1 MKASY
6 GKRDWKCEDSLLI
19 IGRMGTPPWWLQG
32 DTMPYMFDVKLDMI
46 RKVRLLTGRHRNKNV
61 LVFTIFSTV
70 VFRDSVSLMSF
81 ISTLNNLELLSAGIS
96 NVFLNTKC
104 WERAHVRCGAEL
116 LGQEYITKPAIIS
129 WVLYG
134 LKTSGAS
141 CRQYLASEIRYLGF
155 INTKG
160 ALDIYRKTS

>member
-1 MKASY
+1 
-6 GKRDWKCEDSLLI
+6 
-19 IGRMGTPPWWLQG
+19 
-32 DTMPYMFDVKLDMI
+32 MPYMYDVKLDMI

-61 LVFTIFSTV
+61 LAFTIFSTV

-129 WVLYG
+129 
-134 LKTSGAS
+134 
-141 CRQYLASEIRYLGF
+141 
-155 INTKG
+155 
-160 ALDIYRKTS
+160 